1 MTSEQKQKKTLDLTS
16 GPVLPL
22 MLRFCLPILLGNIL
36 QQFYNMVDAAV
47 VGHYVGTN
55 ALAAVGA
62 TGALT
67 FLIIGFVDGMCAGF
81 CIPAAQSFGAGDAS
95 MLRRCVMNII
105 WLGIFFSAV
114 LTAVTSL
121 CLGAMLDMMDF
132 PEDIYGDAFTYLRV
146 IFLGIP
152 ATVAYNTQAGLMR
165 AMGNT
170 RTPLLVLICAA
181 LVNIVLDLTF
191 VCGLNL
197 GVMGAAMAT
206 IISQILSAAVCFVYI
221 YHNYPGLRAHGAD
234 RRFNRSIARRLV
246 LSGLPMALQ
255 YSITAIGSVLIQTA
269 VNGLGSTVVAAVTA
283 ANKVQSF
290 VHLPFST
297 LGVTVSTWCG
307 QNNGAMDY
315 GRVKAGFWTGMR
327 IAMVYS
333 VFMGVVM
340 FFGGE
345 FISLIFL
352 DSDEPRLAEILIY
365 VREFLRKNCILYI
378 PLGVLTVCRFSLQ
391 GLEHGVAAMF
401 AGLFEM
407 VARGLVALTF
417 AQWHGFSAICWAN
430 PAAWIAACILLVP
443 ACVAVFPKV
452 RETIEARR
460 SALGLNQQSSIKG

>member
-1 MTSEQKQKKTLDLTS
+1 MISAADKKQKKTLDLTN

-81 CIPAAQSFGAGDAS
+81 CIPAAQSFGAGDRL

-105 WLGIFFSAV
+105 WLGVFFSAV
-114 LTAVTSL
+114 LTVVTSL
-121 CLGAMLDMMDF
+121 LLGAMLDMMDF
-132 PEDIYGDAFTYLRV
+132 PEDIYADSFIYLRV

-165 AMGNT
+165 AMGNS

-181 LVNIVLDLTF
+181 LVNVVLDLVF
-191 VCGLNL
+191 VCGFDM
-197 GVMGAAMAT
+197 GVMGAALAT
-206 IISQILSAAVCFVYI
+206 IISQILSAVVCFIYI
-221 YHNYPGLRAHGAD
+221 VKNYPELKAEGAD
-234 RRFNRSIARRLV
+234 RRFNWPIARRLV
-246 LSGLPMALQ
+246 MSGLPMALQ

-283 ANKVQSF
+283 GNKVQSF

-297 LGVTVSTWCG
+297 LGVTISTWCG
-307 QNNGAMDY
+307 QNNGALNY
-315 GRVKAGFWTGMR
+315 GRVKDGFRAGMI
-327 IAMVYS
+327 IAAVYS
-333 VFMGVVM
+333 VVMGVVM

-345 FISLIFL
+345 YISLIFL
-352 DSDEPRLAEILIY
+352 DSDEPRLAEVLSYI
-365 VREFLRKNCILYI
+365 REFLRKNCILYI

-391 GLEHGVAAMF
+391 GLEHGVVAMF

-417 AQWHGFSAICWAN
+417 ARWYGFSAICWAN
-430 PAAWIAACILLVP
+430 PAAWIAACVLLVP
-443 ACVAVFPKV
+443 ACIAVFPKV
-452 RETIEARR
+452 KLAIEAKR
-460 SALGLNQQSSIKG
+460 ANLGLD

>member
-1 MTSEQKQKKTLDLTS
+1 MTNQQKLKKTLDLTS

-81 CIPAAQSFGAGDAS
+81 CIPVAQSFGAGDTS
-95 MLRRCVMNII
+95 MMRRCVMNIV

-121 CLGAMLDMMDF
+121 MLGTMLDMMDF
-132 PEDIYGDAFTYLRV
+132 PEDIYADSFRYLRV

-152 ATVAYNTQAGLMR
+152 ATIAYNTQAGLMR
-165 AMGNT
+165 AMGNS

-181 LVNIVLDLTF
+181 LMNIVLDLTL

-206 IISQILSAAVCFVYI
+206 IFSQIMSAVVCFIYI
-221 YHNYPGLRAHGAD
+221 YRNYPHLRGSGAD
-234 RRFNRSIARRLV
+234 RRFSWPIARRLV

-307 QNNGAMDY
+307 QNSGALNY
-315 GRVKAGFWTGMR
+315 GRVKAGFRTGMV

-333 VFMGVVM
+333 LFMGVVM

-345 FISLIFL
+345 YISLIFL
-352 DSDEPRLAEILIY
+352 DSGEPRLAEILMYI
-365 VREFLRKNCILYI
+365 REFLRKNCILYI

-391 GLEHGVAAMF
+391 GLEHGFVAMF

-417 AQWHGFSAICWAN
+417 AQWYGFSAICWAN
-430 PAAWIAACILLVP
+430 PAAWIAACVLLIP
-443 ACVAVFPKV
+443 ACLAVFPKV
-452 RETIEARR
+452 RA
-460 SALGLNQQSSIKG
+460 SIAEKRTAFELKQL